1 MNFDIANYTNLQFS
15 KSTNN
20 PTSKPKLVDNGVKYF
35 LREVLKNCHNYKQ
48 KNNNI
53 FYNITMFIVFVIILG
68 IILVTRY
75 KGGSMS
81 KKYYE
86 KSMKDKE
93 YIMSKLVYYNRQ
105 NIDNQQRIKNNMIT
119 NLPDYSNHVEANL
132 LHKNLYFS

>member
-75 KGGSMS
+75 KGSSMS

-105 NIDNQQRIKNNMIT
+105 NIDNI
-119 NLPDYSNHVEANL
+119 VA
-132 LHKNLYFS
+132 